1 MVADGAADTT
11 HRRKGSRAGCGGP
24 QGFTPNRNK
33 GGLPQAATR
42 HRSLVGG
49 PQQVEDRG
57 GREVKERSFLT
68 DRSSSAWL
76 AAMGRP
82 RAFDEDEAVRAAVTL
97 FGGRAYDGV
106 SVDDLVSHLGV
117 HRNSLYKTFGS
128 KRGLYLTALRR
139 HLADDVGPLLD
150 ALADAPDAA
159 AALRLVTSADLGLL
173 LLAIDRRLQR
183 RGPGQNAAA
192 VRHSGARRRRRTN
205 RFQAHTREAAARRRP
220 ARHPLRTRQPHPRPP
235 LPARRPGH
243 RHCDVRRHRRQD
255 RDRAR
260 YRRPRPPRPPHRNL
274 APARTKL
281 PAHRPVVTPTPTAA
295 RHRNRFSW
303 VVTDRLHTSVRTS

>member
-1 MVADGAADTT
+1 MGLKAFA
-11 HRRKGSRAGCGGP
+11 
-24 QGFTPNRNK
+24 PNRNK

-57 GREVKERSFLT
+57 GRGVKERSFLT

-150 ALADAPDAA
+150 ALAGAPDAA

-173 LLAIDRRLQR
+173 LLAITERAPVDEEVAAEV
-183 RGPGQNAAA
+183 NAALAA
-192 VRHSGARRRRRTN
+192 VDRAVADALGVSADLAT
-205 RFQAHTREAAARRRP
+205 AVTAAALGIV
-220 ARHPLRTRQPHPRPP
+220 LRGNPDNAATALAQRLSPR
-235 LPARRPGH
+235 
-243 RHCDVRRHRRQD
+243 
-255 RDRAR
+255 
-260 YRRPRPPRPPHRNL
+260 
-274 APARTKL
+274 T
-281 PAHRPVVTPTPTAA
+281 
-295 RHRNRFSW
+295 
-303 VVTDRLHTSVRTS
+303 